1 MIVSEHSI
9 RRPVATTLLWLAV
22 IVAGVAA
29 WFKLPISAL
38 PSFNLPK
45 ISVSASLPGASPET
59 MAASVA
65 NVLEKQ
71 FSTIPGLTMMTS
83 SSTLGSTSLTL
94 EFDPARNIDAAAVDV
109 QAALLRAN
117 RSLPKDMTNPPSYRK
132 INPADDSILNV
143 GISSP
148 SLSPAQLNDYSDNL
162 IAPTL
167 STVNG
172 VAQVTINGQ
181 KRYAVRINIDAER
194 LAARDLSVTELANA
208 LRAAN
213 SNTPVGTLQGK
224 RQVLII
230 GANDQLATAADFA
243 DLIIAVKNGQP
254 VRLTDIA
261 TVEDS
266 VENIK
271 SISWVNGEPSI
282 VLQVFRQPD
291 ANTVAVVD
299 SVKQALPR
307 IQAQMPDSVEIKL
320 LNDRS
325 VSVREAIHDVNLTM
339 LLTVALVIMVI
350 LLFLRRLSATLIP
363 SVSLPSPCWARSP

>member
-1 MIVSEHSI
+1 MILSEHSI
-9 RRPVATTLLWLAV
+9 RRPVATALLWLAV
-22 IVAGVAA
+22 IVAGTAA
-29 WFKLPISAL
+29 WLKLPISAL

-45 ISVSASLPGASPET
+45 ISVSANLPGASPET

-83 SSTLGSTSLTL
+83 SSSLGSTSITL
-94 EFDPARNIDAAAVDV
+94 EFDPARDIDAAAVDV

-117 RSLPKDMTNPPSYRK
+117 RSLPDDMSNPPSYRK

-143 GISSP
+143 GITSP
-148 SLSPAQLNDYSDNL
+148 SLSPSQLNDFSDNL

-181 KRYAVRINIDAER
+181 KRYAVRILVDAER
-194 LAARDLSVTELANA
+194 LAARDLTISELASA
-208 LRAAN
+208 LRATN
-213 SNTPVGTLQGK
+213 SNSPVGTLQGK

-230 GANDQLATAADFA
+230 GANDQLKRASEFA
-243 DLIIAVKNGQP
+243 SQIITVKNGQP
-254 VRLTDIA
+254 VRLADVA
-261 TVEDS
+261 SVEDS

-271 SISWVNGEPSI
+271 SVSWVNGEPSI
-282 VLQVFRQPD
+282 VLQVYRQPD

-299 SVKQALPR
+299 AVKEALPR
-307 IQAQMPDSVEIKL
+307 IQAQMPASVEIKL

-325 VSVREAIHDVNLTM
+325 LSVREAIHDVNLTM
-339 LLTVALVIMVI
+339 LLTIALVIMVI

-363 SVSLPSPCWARSP
+363 